1 MALIAGGVGVAFEK
15 PGVYVIGTAE
25 RPLAGAGPAIIRAV
39 RAASIGTALLAGG
52 ALFLWAALA
61 NM

>member
-25 RPLAGAGPAIIRAV
+25 QPLSGAGPAIIRAV